1 MKIFSGQFDV
11 PPNLRAFSVLL
22 QGWKLCRVELCGTI
36 RNSKQGFFRTE
47 TFREKEEVWPC
58 SFPAVKA
65 CFGWHPVLRGS
76 AKKSVLL
83 GNLPGDNQVSLR
95 WSYPSQSG
103 NFEGTILGL

>member
-1 MKIFSGQFDV
+1 MKIFSGRFDA

-22 QGWKLCRVELCGTI
+22 QGWKLCRVELFGI
-36 RNSKQGFFRTE
+36 ASKDSSEQRLFGK
-47 TFREKEEVWPC
+47 KEEEWPC